1 MTENIKSKLSAGQV
15 IFSLCALA
23 SLALA
28 FIFSEVLL
36 ESMKRGM
43 KLCISSVIPSLFPFA
58 VLSELTVR
66 SGTADGIARLLGG
79 AFERLFGVRRE
90 GAIALILGIICG
102 FPIGTRSALSLY
114 ERGSLSRDEL
124 ERLLCFCNG
133 PSPAFLIGG
142 IGTSLFGSRELG
154 ILLFAAELISCFAV
168 GILLRWLFCA
178 KGERER
184 AENQARSRARAS
196 IPEQITL
203 AVSESA
209 RSMILVCAFI
219 IFFCAFGGVLGELLV
234 SFGAPRC
241 VEAMLMG
248 TLELTSGALSASR
261 LQSPLSCLL
270 AAACVGW
277 SGLSVHFQFISI
289 CGEHKIRLGRYFCS
303 KLCRAAIDAAVVAV
317 GMKLFGTRISFCEGT
332 AESFLQSGRPSALGA
347 LSLLLFAIGA
357 LSLWRRE
364 SEKINL

>member
-66 SGTADGIARLLGG
+66 SGAADGIARLFGG

-168 GILLRWLFCA
+168 GILLRWLFA
-178 KGERER
+178 PRASERAQKIRQEVGRER
-184 AENQARSRARAS
+184 AFPSRSRL
-196 IPEQITL
+196 P
-203 AVSESA
+203 
-209 RSMILVCAFI
+209 
-219 IFFCAFGGVLGELLV
+219 
-234 SFGAPRC
+234 
-241 VEAMLMG
+241 
-248 TLELTSGALSASR
+248 
-261 LQSPLSCLL
+261 
-270 AAACVGW
+270 
-277 SGLSVHFQFISI
+277 
-289 CGEHKIRLGRYFCS
+289 
-303 KLCRAAIDAAVVAV
+303 
-317 GMKLFGTRISFCEGT
+317 
-332 AESFLQSGRPSALGA
+332 
-347 LSLLLFAIGA
+347 
-357 LSLWRRE
+357 
-364 SEKINL
+364 